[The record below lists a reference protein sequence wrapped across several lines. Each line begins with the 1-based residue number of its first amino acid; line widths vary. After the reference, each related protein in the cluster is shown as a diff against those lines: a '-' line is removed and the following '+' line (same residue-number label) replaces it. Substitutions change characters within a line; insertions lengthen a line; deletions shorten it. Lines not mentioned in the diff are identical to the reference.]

1 LPFFR
6 DEDHLALSRRLMVD
20 ALAGHFDDV
29 VRGGERFRTGW
40 ERAGRPAAP
49 NLARASY
56 AVAMVYGMVGDD
68 ECRSTWLRI
77 TVDLGVNAAE
87 LRAGFK
93 TGWAPIFDALL
104 ALHRDDPETAVRR
117 LNTDLDDPP
126 VSGFW
131 NTGLWRPW
139 YAALWAEAAVLADHP
154 DAASRLE
161 RSRCAARDNPIAS
174 AIVER
179 AAAVASG
186 DHDALERW
194 ATTFARLGCPYQQER
209 SRTIAAHLR

>member
-1 LPFFR
+1 
-6 DEDHLALSRRLMVD
+6 MVD

-29 VRGGERFRTGW
+29 VRRGERFRIGW

-56 AVAMVYGMVGDD
+56 AVAMVHGMVGDD
-68 ECRSTWLRI
+68 ECRRAWIRI
-77 TVDLGVNAAE
+77 TVDLGVDAAE
-87 LRAGFK
+87 LRAGFN
-93 TGWAPIFDALL
+93 TGWAPTFDALL
-104 ALHRDDPETAVRR
+104 ALHRDDPGSAMHR
-117 LNTDLDDPP
+117 LSADLDDPP

-161 RSRCAARDNPIAS
+161 RSRYAARDNPIAS

-179 AAAVASG
+179 AAAVAAG
-186 DHDALERW
+186 DHDALERC
-194 ATTFARLGCPYQQER
+194 ATTFAGLGCPYQQER
-209 SRTIAAHLR
+209 SRAIAAHLR